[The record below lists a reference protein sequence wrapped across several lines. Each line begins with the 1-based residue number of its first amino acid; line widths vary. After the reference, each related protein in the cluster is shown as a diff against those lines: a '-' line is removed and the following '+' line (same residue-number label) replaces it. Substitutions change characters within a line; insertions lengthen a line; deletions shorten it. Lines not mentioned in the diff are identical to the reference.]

1 MPLDRR
7 VALLCTAGSN
17 VYLLKRGHDRYERIS
32 PLFLDPKMLWQNQYR
47 VLLLRPRMLRK

>member
-32 PLFLDPKMLWQNQYR
+32 PLVLDPKMLWQNQYR